1 MRISQDLRLAW
12 VALIATVALAST
24 ACGPQSALQDKPKLP
39 PYLNTIWTN
48 NDDGF
53 FEHLDLQFVS
63 LMGNESMMQYRAEDP
78 ITGTVTCRIG
88 VTIVGGP
95 TDWLVTNVNRSLY
108 EVEPI
113 GINDMRCEW
122 LKSMTRFGIL
132 GQKLTI
138 SYDNGQQM
146 RVFDWNPPS
155 QN

>member
-39 PYLNTIWTN
+39 PYLNTIWAS

-53 FEHLDLQFVS
+53 FEHLDLQFIS
-63 LMGNESMMQYRAEDP
+63 LMGNESMIQFRDEDP
-78 ITGTVTCRIG
+78 VLGIVTCRIG

-95 TDWLVTNVNRSLY
+95 TDWMVTNINQSLF
-108 EVEPI
+108 ESEPLAAD
-113 GINDMRCEW
+113 NSRCDW

-132 GQKLTI
+132 GQQLSI
-138 SYDNGQQM
+138 SYDNGQRM
-146 RVFDWNPPS
+146 KVFQWNPPS

>member
-1 MRISQDLRLAW
+1 MRLAW
-12 VALIATVALAST
+12 VALIATIALAST
-24 ACGPQSALQDKPKLP
+24 ACGAIRIARQAQVA

-48 NDDGF
+48 NDDG

-138 SYDNGQQM
+138 S
-146 RVFDWNPPS
+146 
-155 QN
+155 